1 MDIADN
7 GGNYDNNTGKS
18 ISITPKNVSTQTS
31 FVELPGMLC
40 DNTTA
45 NNQPQD
51 LMCDQDP
58 TTDNISNNNNI
69 DNDAG
74 SSTASAA
81 VGGKANSITQSTSS
95 ASNLSLNTTTTS
107 KTGSNNNNNR
117 LPSRRSGGSST
128 LSGSLTAGV
137 PSKSRPRSASCAIGS
152 TTATT
157 TTISSFVNDDTATN
171 PLIDDN
177 KTIDKVISH
186 DIKQHHP
193 SSHDLTSVTSNTTP
207 VVQSMREYVIND
219 LLNIDSRNQDGSA
232 TEDVDENMEEF
243 LRIPPKLEGLML
255 FSLAVC
261 MDSFLYI
268 WSMLP
273 LKFIWGV
280 ISLACSL
287 YSPTKGVRGVKFHR
301 R

>member
-1 MDIADN
+1 
-7 GGNYDNNTGKS
+7 
-18 ISITPKNVSTQTS
+18 
-31 FVELPGMLC
+31 
-40 DNTTA
+40 
-45 NNQPQD
+45 
-51 LMCDQDP
+51 
-58 TTDNISNNNNI
+58 
-69 DNDAG
+69 
-74 SSTASAA
+74 
-81 VGGKANSITQSTSS
+81 
-95 ASNLSLNTTTTS
+95 
-107 KTGSNNNNNR
+107 
-117 LPSRRSGGSST
+117 
-128 LSGSLTAGV
+128 
-137 PSKSRPRSASCAIGS
+137 
-152 TTATT
+152 
-157 TTISSFVNDDTATN
+157 
-171 PLIDDN
+171 
-177 KTIDKVISH
+177 
-186 DIKQHHP
+186 
-193 SSHDLTSVTSNTTP
+193 
-207 VVQSMREYVIND
+207 MREYVIND